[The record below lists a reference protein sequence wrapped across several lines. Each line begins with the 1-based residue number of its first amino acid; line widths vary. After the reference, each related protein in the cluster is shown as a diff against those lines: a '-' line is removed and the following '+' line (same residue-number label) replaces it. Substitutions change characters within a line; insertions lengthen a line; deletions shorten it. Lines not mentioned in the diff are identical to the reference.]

1 MTTTFNPTN
10 DLILPSAW
18 HCLTP
23 IWQGGEE
30 AIKRGLPHSQL
41 APTWQLLLLGDG
53 SPTRHV
59 QLLTGEPTEVDVID
73 MSAIGMN
80 TDNAPAIMQMLPGPR
95 VRRQVWVRTASGQR
109 LYYAA
114 SWWEA
119 SHVDEYLQN
128 KSLPIWASLARL
140 RTELYRDVQGIYYGN
155 SKALE
160 SGFQEQGPFWGRHY
174 LFWHHGQPLT
184 LIYEVFSP
192 FLTKYL
198 GAMNYES

>member
-80 TDNAPAIMQMLPGPR
+80 TDNAPAMMQMLPGPR
-95 VRRQVWVRTASGQR
+95 VRRQVLVRTASGQR

-114 SWWEA
+114 SWLEA

-155 SKALE
+155 SEALE